1 LFLAHS
7 GWVVTQNNQ
16 IHILHGQLVN
26 AKINN
31 QVALAIE
38 ICDKIINILD
48 VNFLDSFYYRK
59 EKAKLIGI
67 SSGDFSKLIQVLT
80 LEFYSN
86 STSLPLIKIETLMNL
101 AHAKSMY
108 LGMHEEALKLLI
120 QAEKIVEDI
129 GEEMIGFSTSSAD
142 IQLATINRIK
152 SLSDMI
158 RKRIDIDFDPKK
170 KSW

>member
-1 LFLAHS
+1 
-7 GWVVTQNNQ
+7 
-16 IHILHGQLVN
+16 
-26 AKINN
+26 
-31 QVALAIE
+31 
-38 ICDKIINILD
+38 
-48 VNFLDSFYYRK
+48 
-59 EKAKLIGI
+59 
-67 SSGDFSKLIQVLT
+67 
-80 LEFYSN
+80 
-86 STSLPLIKIETLMNL
+86 MNL